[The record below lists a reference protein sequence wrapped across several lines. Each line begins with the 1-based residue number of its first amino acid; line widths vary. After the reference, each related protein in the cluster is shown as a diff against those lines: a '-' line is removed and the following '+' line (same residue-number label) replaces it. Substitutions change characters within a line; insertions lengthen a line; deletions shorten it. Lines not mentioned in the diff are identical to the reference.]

1 VNDRIHW
8 THRVEITKPYRI
20 PRQIMNYTPKGRR
33 FTGHLEGPNYSIKGR
48 DGTKPQILLL
58 RVIIVDVT
66 LSKFGHRRW
75 FENLH

>member
-1 VNDRIHW
+1 
-8 THRVEITKPYRI
+8 
-20 PRQIMNYTPKGRR
+20 MNYTPKGRR